1 MSSRVN
7 SFIVSLISIPLQLYV
22 GLSHTCS
29 DMKEIL
35 LDLEEFNVTLRW
47 GTALKQVLNIM
58 MFCHVLLPDLK
69 SFLLNTCSI
78 NYSMYELKEISC
90 NHQRQQTANIYGY
103 YSNMNTYSPQPHHN
117 IKGSRTFLLNILYF
131 LEISISAFITFVS
144 HTCRTTELKIG
155 HMMRY

>member
-1 MSSRVN
+1 MSGQFFYRQFDQN
-7 SFIVSLISIPLQLYV
+7 SAPIVCWIVSYLQWYER
-22 GLSHTCS
+22 
-29 DMKEIL
+29 DFN
-35 LDLEEFNVTLRW
+35 DLEEFNVTLRW

-131 LEISISAFITFVS
+131 LEISISAFTTFVS